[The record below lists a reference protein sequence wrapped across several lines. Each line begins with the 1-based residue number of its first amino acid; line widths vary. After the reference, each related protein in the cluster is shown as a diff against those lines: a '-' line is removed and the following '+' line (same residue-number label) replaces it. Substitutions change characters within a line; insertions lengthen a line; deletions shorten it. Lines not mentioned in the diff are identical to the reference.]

1 MAVEVILKRGRE
13 RSLFYK
19 HPWIF
24 SGAIEKVF
32 SKENGE
38 ITEVK
43 DAEGKFL
50 ARGYYN
56 ANSNIAVRVLTWKKK
71 EEIDLAWMV
80 GRVKRAGE
88 LRKELAGR
96 EDTNAYRVIF
106 SEGDGLPGLVVDKFN
121 DILVVQI
128 STMGMEK
135 LRSMI
140 VEALVEVFQPEVIY
154 ERSDLSVR
162 KLEGLTDQPVG
173 ILYRK
178 NEDEDED
185 EEETVPKSVEVLE
198 YGLKYLVDFTDG
210 QKTGF
215 FLDQRE
221 NRRAIR
227 EKVSELK
234 SVGVELRVLNLFC
247 YSGGFSCAA
256 LAGGADEVISVDVS
270 AQAIKLCEKNVAL
283 NFPKLSD
290 QTHQAVAEDV
300 FEYLEDAEANG
311 EKFDLIIVDPPAFV
325 KSQKSLENGL
335 KAYARLNE
343 LALRVIK
350 PGGILVSSSCSA
362 YLKNEDF
369 RKTLFQ
375 SALRNKFDLVVIE
388 QRVQP
393 IDHPVSLYFP
403 EGEYLK
409 FLMAKVR

>member
-1 MAVEVILKRGRE
+1 
-13 RSLFYK
+13 
-19 HPWIF
+19 
-24 SGAIEKVF
+24 
-32 SKENGE
+32 
-38 ITEVK
+38 
-43 DAEGKFL
+43 
-50 ARGYYN
+50 
-56 ANSNIAVRVLTWKKK
+56 
-71 EEIDLAWMV
+71 
-80 GRVKRAGE
+80 
-88 LRKELAGR
+88 
-96 EDTNAYRVIF
+96 YRVIF

-121 DILVVQI
+121 DVLVVQI

-135 LRSMI
+135 MRAMI

-173 ILYRK
+173 VLYRK
-178 NEDEDED
+178 NEDE
-185 EEETVPKSVEVLE
+185 EENVQKSVEILE

-221 NRRAIR
+221 NRWALRN
-227 EKVSELK
+227 KVAELTAGGAK
-234 SVGVELRVLNLFC
+234 LKVLNLFS

-256 LAGGADEVISVDVS
+256 LAGGAEEVTSVDVS
-270 AQAIKLCEKNVAL
+270 EQAIKLCEKNVAL
-283 NFPKLSD
+283 NFPKLSS
-290 QTHQAVAEDV
+290 QNHLAVADDV

-311 EKFDLIIVDPPAFV
+311 EKFDVIIVDPPAFV

-343 LALRVIK
+343 LAMRVIK
-350 PGGILVSSSCSA
+350 PDGVLISSSCSA
-362 YLKNEDF
+362 YLKTDDF

-375 SALRNKFDLVVIE
+375 AALRNKYDLLVLD
-388 QRVQP
+388 QKVQP

-409 FLMAKVR
+409 FLMTKVRQN

>member
-19 HPWIF
+19 HPWVF

-32 SKENGE
+32 SRENGE
-38 ITEVK
+38 ILEVK
-43 DAEGKFL
+43 DADGKFL
-50 ARGYYN
+50 CKGYYN
-56 ANSNIAVRVLTWKKK
+56 GNSNIAVRVLTWKK

-96 EDTNAYRVIF
+96 ADVNAYRAIF

-121 DILVVQI
+121 EILVVQI

-140 VEALVEVFQPEVIY
+140 VEALVEVFQPMAIY

-162 KLEGLTDQPVG
+162 KLEGLTDQPMGV
-173 ILYRK
+173 LYQKDEGDLPK
-178 NEDEDED
+178 N
-185 EEETVPKSVEVLE
+185 VEILE
-198 YGLKYLVDFTDG
+198 YGLKYLVDFSEG

-221 NRRAIR
+221 NRRTIR
-227 EKVSELK
+227 EKISELK
-234 SVGVELRVLNLFC
+234 AVGSKLRVLNLFC

-270 AQAIKLCEKNVAL
+270 EQAIKLCEKNVAL
-283 NFPKLSD
+283 NFPKLGD
-290 QTHQAVAEDV
+290 QDHQAVGDDV

-311 EKFDLIIVDPPAFV
+311 EKFDLIIVDPPAFI
-325 KSQKSLENGL
+325 KSQKNLENGL

-343 LALRVIK
+343 QALRVLK

-388 QRVQP
+388 QKVQP